1 MCKCTIFLFNF
12 QIFFGKSYFY
22 GEYTSIPYST
32 TRPTLGTVS
41 NQRWALKMSY
51 YVSHFTTILGET
63 TTFGKINLGE
73 TTTFGKINLGIR
85 TIFLNFA
92 SLNN

>member
-1 MCKCTIFLFNF
+1 M
-12 QIFFGKSYFY
+12 
-22 GEYTSIPYST
+22 
-32 TRPTLGTVS
+32 PTLGTVS
-41 NQRWALKMSY
+41 NQRWALKMSH

-63 TTFGKINLGE
+63 TTFGKINLGG

>member
-1 MCKCTIFLFNF
+1 
-12 QIFFGKSYFY
+12 
-22 GEYTSIPYST
+22 
-32 TRPTLGTVS
+32 
-41 NQRWALKMSY
+41 MSY
-51 YVSHFTTILGET
+51 YVSHFTTILGETTTFGKINLGET

>member
-1 MCKCTIFLFNF
+1 
-12 QIFFGKSYFY
+12 
-22 GEYTSIPYST
+22 
-32 TRPTLGTVS
+32 
-41 NQRWALKMSY
+41 MSY